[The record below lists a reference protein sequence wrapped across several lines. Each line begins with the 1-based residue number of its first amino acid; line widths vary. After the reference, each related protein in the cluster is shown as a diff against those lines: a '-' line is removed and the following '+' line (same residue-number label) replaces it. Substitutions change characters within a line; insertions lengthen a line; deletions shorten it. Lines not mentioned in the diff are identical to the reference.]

1 MGRMCNCTRRPA
13 GLDVLLVIVM
23 AVRTY
28 LVLLVIVMAVRTY
41 LHNHFF
47 AEKGKADKHCKDQLN
62 QKMESISAGSP

>member
-28 LVLLVIVMAVRTY
+28 L
-41 LHNHFF
+41 HNHFF
-47 AEKGKADKHCKDQLN
+47 AAEYQKADKQHCKDQIK
-62 QKMESISAGSP
+62 QMESISAGSPCCEAL